1 MSAHNVLE
9 NQLVADHTLIDQ
21 TNLAGASADA
31 NQLVVVDRTP
41 SILLIETGADDEV
54 RYLPVPE
61 AAGLSLTIV
70 FSVDGGGDVDITQD
84 SNLKFTSAAIANT
97 KLTGASAGSVVSLVS
112 VQIGSVVN
120 NEIVRTL
127 SWRIVNNDGFTLGAA

>member
-21 TNLAGASADA
+21 TNLAASADA

-41 SILLIETGADDEV
+41 SILLIETGAADEV

-61 AAGLSLTIV
+61 AAGLSLTVV

-84 SNLKFTSAAIANT
+84 SNVKFTSGGIANT
-97 KLTGASAGSVVSLVS
+97 KLTGENAGSVVSLVS
-112 VQIGSVVN
+112 VQIGAV
-120 NEIVRTL
+120 L
-127 SWRIVNNDGFTLGAA
+127 SWRIVNNDGFTLGTA

>member
-9 NQLVADHTLIDQ
+9 NQLVADHTLVDL
-21 TNLAGASADA
+21 TNLAASADT

-41 SILLIETGADDEV
+41 SILLIETGAANEV

-70 FSVDGGGDVDITQD
+70 FSTDGGGDVAITQD
-84 SNLKFTSAAIANT
+84 SNVKFTAAASSNT
-97 KLTGASAGSVVSLVS
+97 KLTGANAGSVVSLVS
-112 VQIGSVVN
+112 VKIGSA
-120 NEIVRTL
+120 L

>member
-21 TNLAGASADA
+21 TNLAASADA

-41 SILLIETGADDEV
+41 SILLIETGADNEV

-61 AAGLSLTIV
+61 AAGLSLTVV
-70 FSVDGGGDVDITQD
+70 FSVDGGGNVDITQD
-84 SNLKFTSAAIANT
+84 SNVKFTSAAIANT
-97 KLTGASAGSVVSLVS
+97 KLTGADAGSVVSLVS
-112 VQIGSVVN
+112 VQVGSA
-120 NEIVRTL
+120 L

>member
-9 NQLVADHTLIDQ
+9 NQLVADHTLVDLK
-21 TNLAGASADA
+21 NLAASADA

-41 SILLIETGADDEV
+41 SILLIETGADNEV

-70 FSVDGGGDVDITQD
+70 FSVDVGGNVDITQD
-84 SNLKFTSAAIANT
+84 SNVKFTSAAIANT
-97 KLTGASAGSVVSLVS
+97 KLTGADAGSVV
-112 VQIGSVVN
+112 
-120 NEIVRTL
+120 L